1 MGNDNGSQFQQGTFL
16 WEAEVKPRG
25 PRARAE
31 LPVARPPTESP
42 MFGETLMEEV
52 CERHN
57 MQAALKQVRANQG
70 SPGSDGMSVHELPAF
85 LKTHWPAI
93 KEQLLGGTY

>member
-1 MGNDNGSQFQQGTFL
+1 MGNDNGSQFQQGTFT
-16 WEAEVKPRG
+16 WGAEVKPRG
-25 PRARAE
+25 PSARAE
-31 LPVARPPTESP
+31 LPVARPLTESP

-70 SPGSDGMSVHELPAF
+70 SPGAMG
-85 LKTHWPAI
+85 
-93 KEQLLGGTY
+93 

>member
-1 MGNDNGSQFQQGTFL
+1 MGNDNGSQFQQGTFP

-25 PRARAE
+25 PGARAE
-31 LPVARPPTESP
+31 LPVARPPTESLR
-42 MFGETLMEEV
+42 FGETLMEEV
-52 CERHN
+52 CEQGN
-57 MQAALKQVRANQG
+57 MLAALKQVRANQG

-93 KEQLLGGTY
+93 KAQLLGGT